1 MAYLT
6 AEALAE
12 YMNKVPEDGDTKPQ
26 EYADGATAIV
36 NNYLGYDPESA
47 ERTETV
53 KGSGYHQI
61 RLNARHITEI
71 VSVSCEGEDIPAER
85 FCASAD
91 SKDSNYIEFVDGSVF
106 AAGHRYTVTYKAG
119 WKSVPQDIVEVAKQV
134 GSLLWESANGNLA
147 VNSTS
152 FADTGTRVFNNYT
165 PDRFL
170 KNIDAYR
177 IEEIC

>member
-6 AEALAE
+6 ATALAD
-12 YMNKVPEDGDTKPQ
+12 YMNKVPDESDTKPQ
-26 EYADGATAIV
+26 EYADGAMDIV
-36 NNYLGYDPESA
+36 NNYLGYDPESK

-53 KGSGYHQI
+53 KGSNYFQL
-61 RLNARHITEI
+61 RLNARHISAITA
-71 VSVSCEGEDIPAER
+71 VTCEGESIPAER
-85 FCASAD
+85 FCVSAD

-106 AAGHRYTVTYKAG
+106 TAGLRYTVTYTAG
-119 WKSVPQDIVEVAKQV
+119 WESVPQDIVEVAKQV

-170 KNIDAYR
+170 KNIDSYR